1 VESIDKPGVLI
12 TRPLDQIEDVST
24 LIEQQGA
31 HAVPF
36 PLLDIVPIS
45 HQGKADRLILDA
57 DQYSLSI
64 FISRNAVRFGVPCLK
79 GLWQALPRH
88 MLWIGVGRSTADE
101 MAQHAI
107 SGTFPGLASTEGVLS
122 MEETRRV
129 KNKRVLI
136 IRGQGGRERLA
147 TTLRARGAE
156 VDYLEVYRR
165 ERHPWTHEQLMHR
178 LAAERI
184 QAVIV
189 TSGEALA
196 HFDELLGKASV
207 GRSLTLFLPSAR
219 LIDLARK
226 LGFDRVRLTDG
237 ADKRAMAGELAR
249 WMSEQP
255 QEKL

>member
-1 VESIDKPGVLI
+1 MESIDKPGVLI

-36 PLLDIVPIS
+36 PLLDIVPVS
-45 HQGKADRLILDA
+45 HQDNVDRLILDA

-64 FISRNAVRFGVPCLK
+64 FISRNAVRFGVPCLT
-79 GLWQALPRH
+79 GLWQGLPEH

-101 MAQHAI
+101 MAQHDI

-122 MEETRRV
+122 MEETRRI

-147 TTLRARGAE
+147 TTLRERGAQ

-165 ERHPWTHEQLMHR
+165 QRHPWTHEQLMHR
-178 LAAERI
+178 LAADGI

-196 HFDELLGKASV
+196 HFDDLLGNASV
-207 GRSLTLFLPSAR
+207 GKSLTLFLPSPR
-219 LIDLARK
+219 LKDLAVK
-226 LGFDRVRLTDG
+226 LGFERVRLTNG
-237 ADKRAMAGELAR
+237 ADKKAMAGEFAR
-249 WMSEQP
+249 WMSEQQP
-255 QEKL
+255 DKL